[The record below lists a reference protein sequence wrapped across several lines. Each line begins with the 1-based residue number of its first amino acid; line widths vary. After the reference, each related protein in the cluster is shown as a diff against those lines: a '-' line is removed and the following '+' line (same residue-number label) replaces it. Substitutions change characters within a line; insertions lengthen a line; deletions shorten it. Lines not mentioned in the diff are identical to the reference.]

1 MLISVSRHSSVNM
14 TTSVATAWIRL
25 VTMLTNVLLMALCAP
40 TTSLLKRLINSPT
53 LVCVKK
59 LSDMRCKWANRA
71 ARRS

>member
-1 MLISVSRHSSVNM
+1 MLISVNRHSSVNM

-53 LVCVKK
+53 LVCV
-59 LSDMRCKWANRA
+59 
-71 ARRS
+71 